1 MMHRSD
7 DPEQRFTHLAIAIAI
22 VIVIAMLFVFTID
35 RSGNLPNII
44 ITLLFWLIFLVSAK
58 VGYKIAGAYF

>member
-1 MMHRSD
+1 MMRKSD

-35 RSGNLPNII
+35 RSGNLSNII
-44 ITLLFWLIFLVSAK
+44 ITLLFWLIFLVSAN